1 MDKQSI
7 HLSRPP
13 ERPGEIEPLSPKAPS
28 LFRNYISMVGGAIVV
43 ASFVSICLMFL
54 IEITSPTPNPYL
66 GILTYIILPAVLI
79 FGLVVVIAGRMI
91 ERRRRHRAAPADQAA
106 YPSLDLNDPRSR
118 KAFFIFLSL
127 TFVFVSASAFGSY
140 RAFEF
145 TESVSF
151 CGRTCHTVMRPEFTA
166 YLAGNHARVGCV
178 GCHVGPGAG
187 WYVRSKISGAYQLY
201 SVTFNRFSRPIPSPV
216 HNLRPAQ
223 GTCEQCHWPEKFF
236 GAQMK
241 VFDRYGYDEQNTLR
255 QRRMLINVGGGSPEA
270 GPVKGIHW
278 HMNIANEIT
287 YVSIDDRRQ
296 VIPWVQIKD
305 REGNVREFFDR
316 NRPLTPDQIANGNR
330 RRMDCIDCHN
340 RPAHNFLPPDV
351 AVDQAFDAG
360 HLDPSLPYLKKQAV
374 ELLSK
379 PYNTTEEALN
389 AIASGLNDF
398 YRVNYPD
405 IYTQK
410 RSSIDNAVK
419 ELQRIFQTYFFPEM
433 KTDWQTHP
441 NNIGH
446 LYFSGCFRCHDGEHV
461 SKDGQTISNNC
472 NVCHTMIY
480 DSAGPPEKNAK
491 TGPFQHPV
499 DLGGLADEHKCEFCH
514 KANKPFQHPINL
526 GDISQFQ
533 CVECHPKKETKLA
546 P

>member
-1 MDKQSI
+1 MDKHSN
-7 HLSRPP
+7 
-13 ERPGEIEPLSPKAPS
+13 EPIGPASASDQLTSPSAGTPS
-28 LFRNYISMVGGAIVV
+28 LFRNYISMVGGAI
-43 ASFVSICLMFL
+43 ATAAFVSICLLFL
-54 IEITSPTPNPYL
+54 IEITSSHENPYL
-66 GILTYIILPAVLI
+66 GILTYIILPSVFI
-79 FGLVVVIAGRMI
+79 FGLVVVMVGRML
-91 ERRRRHRAAPADQAA
+91 ERRRRHRASPDDIPA
-106 YPSLDLNDPRSR
+106 YPSFDLNDPRSR
-118 KAFFIFLSL
+118 KAFFVFLL
-127 TFVFVSASAFGSY
+127 ITFVFVSASAFGSY
-140 RAFEF
+140 RGYEY
-145 TESVSF
+145 TESVNF
-151 CGRTCHTVMRPEFTA
+151 CGETCHTVMRPEFTT
-166 YLAGNHARVGCV
+166 YQAGNHARVGCV
-178 GCHVGPGAG
+178 GCHVGHGAS
-187 WYVRSKISGAYQLY
+187 WYVKSKISGAYQLY
-201 SVTFNRFSRPIPSPV
+201 SVTFNKYSRPIGSPV

-241 VFDRYGYDEQNTLR
+241 VFDRYAYDEKNTLR
-255 QRRMLINVGGGSPEA
+255 VRRMLINVGGGSPAA
-270 GPVKGIHW
+270 GLVKGIHW
-278 HMNIANEIT
+278 HMNIANEVT

-305 REGNVREFFDR
+305 WEGHVTEYYDR

-340 RPAHNFLPPDV
+340 RPAHNYLPPDV
-351 AVDQAFDAG
+351 AVDQGFDAG
-360 HLDPSLPYLKKQAV
+360 KLDPSLPYLKKQAV
-374 ELLSK
+374 EVLTR
-379 PYNTTEEALN
+379 PYNTTGDAVS

-405 IYTQK
+405 VYAQK
-410 RSSIDNAVK
+410 RASIDTAVQ
-419 ELQRIFQTYFFPEM
+419 EVQRIFRTYFFPEM
-433 KTDWQTHP
+433 RTDWQTHP

-446 LYFSGCFRCHDGEHV
+446 LYFTGCFRCHDGEHV
-461 SKDGQTISNNC
+461 SKDGKTITNNC

-480 DSAGPPEKNAK
+480 DSAGPPEKNVKA
-491 TGPFQHPV
+491 GPFQHPV